1 MGDKKEFEKVYTEYY
16 TRLYYFALHIVG
28 DEEAAKDLLNDVF
41 TGLWKGFHKL
51 DKKNINSYL
60 FTSIRNRAVD
70 YLRHNM
76 LKKKYSEEYIHE
88 ATLYYSEYSEEKER
102 MVDDMMRQ
110 LHPPTD
116 EILRMCYLE
125 QMKYSE
131 VAEKMGISTSTVKK
145 HIMKALRTL
154 REIYGSK
161 GARNR
166 LMDVIS

>member
-1 MGDKKEFEKVYTEYY
+1 
-16 TRLYYFALHIVG
+16 
-28 DEEAAKDLLNDVF
+28 
-41 TGLWKGFHKL
+41 
-51 DKKNINSYL
+51 
-60 FTSIRNRAVD
+60 
-70 YLRHNM
+70 M

-102 MVDDMMRQ
+102 MVDEMMRQ

-154 REIYGSK
+154 RE
-161 GARNR
+161 R
-166 LMDVIS
+166 LLHSWECIIGYYLIIVFNSSCRILLD